1 MADTGIESKKQL
13 RNWFVVNNQ
22 KWFWQPRVIIATV
35 SHQTKNQILSKETVM
50 ATTTVEEAK
59 DKIWNIVQV
68 ISTTEQQITR
78 QSKKCS
84 KNAVVCVLGNWN
96 VCKVCQQEKFGG

>member
-1 MADTGIESKKQL
+1 
-13 RNWFVVNNQ
+13 
-22 KWFWQPRVIIATV
+22 
-35 SHQTKNQILSKETVM
+35 M

-59 DKIWNIVQV
+59 DKIQNIVQV

-78 QSKKCS
+78 QSKICS

-96 VCKVCQQEKFGG
+96 VCKVCQQEKFGGQPDGVVSITVEKGGPDILTTNNLPTDVN